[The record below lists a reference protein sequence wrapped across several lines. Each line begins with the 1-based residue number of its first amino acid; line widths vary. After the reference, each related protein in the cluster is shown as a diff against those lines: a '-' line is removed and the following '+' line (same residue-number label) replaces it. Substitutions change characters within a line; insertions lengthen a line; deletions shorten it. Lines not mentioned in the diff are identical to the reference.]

1 MVNSENI
8 RPIVKQISEVERHI
22 SDCEQKID
30 EIQRQHNMPAEW
42 FTEDFNADNQHFKSD
57 VEKSAYEEISR
68 YHSEIGVYLKKIGLT
83 REALKSISNQINT
96 DEADDVVEAKIKMAI
111 LEENLRLV
119 VNIAK
124 KYRHQAPE
132 MEFLDLVVAGNSGLL
147 SAIDNYDYQRGF
159 QFKTYAQWW
168 IRQNVSRAI
177 AGQGANSE
185 C

>member
-1 MVNSENI
+1 MTSENI

-22 SDCEQKID
+22 SECEQMID
-30 EIQRQHNMPAEW
+30 EIQKQHNIPAEW
-42 FTEDFNADNQHFKSD
+42 FTEQFNVDNHHFKSD

-96 DEADDVVEAKIKMAI
+96 DEADDIAEAKVKMAI

-132 MEFLDLVVAGNSGLL
+132 MEFIDLIQAGNIGLL
-147 SAIDNYDYQRGF
+147 SALDNYDYQRGF
-159 QFKTYAQWW
+159 QFKTYAEWW
-168 IRQNVSRAI
+168 IRQDVSRAI
-177 AGQGANSE
+177 ADHRT
-185 C
+185 